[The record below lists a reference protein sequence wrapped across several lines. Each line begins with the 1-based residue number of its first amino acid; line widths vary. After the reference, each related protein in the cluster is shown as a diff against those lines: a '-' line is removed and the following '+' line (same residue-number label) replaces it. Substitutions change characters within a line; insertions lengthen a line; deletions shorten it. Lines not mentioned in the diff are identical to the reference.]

1 MASKTDRRWNA
12 RPPFWRLG
20 PLRKCIHD
28 ARSIFLWFGM
38 DLGWIFLWFWMD
50 LGWILNDFR
59 MNFGWIVDGFWLDVC
74 NCLIIVAWIFNE
86 NMIYFWWIVNE
97 LFHVFEMNVCKAFG
111 IFTFHP
117 KHPTTWH
124 QTLRALGTHP
134 TQTAPK
140 HPPQSTWPP
149 SRFTFHPPHPPK
161 APDYLTENN
170 NKFSYVRLH
179 M

>member
-1 MASKTDRRWNA
+1 MAPKTVRRWNNA
-12 RPPFWRLG
+12 ASLLAPRAAPKMHPR
-20 PLRKCIHD
+20 RKVD
-28 ARSIFLWFGM
+28 FSL
-38 DLGWIFLWFWMD
+38 
-50 LGWILNDFR
+50 ILDGFR
-59 MNFGWIVDGFWLDVC
+59 MDFEWFSNEFRWIVDGFWLDVC

-134 TQTAPK
+134 TQTPPK
-140 HPPQSTWPP
+140 HPPQSTRPP